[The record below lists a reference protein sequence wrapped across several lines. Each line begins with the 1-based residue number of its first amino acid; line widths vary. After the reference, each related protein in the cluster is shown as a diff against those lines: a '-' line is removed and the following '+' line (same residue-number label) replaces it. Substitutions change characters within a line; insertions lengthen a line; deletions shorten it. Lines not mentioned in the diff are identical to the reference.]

1 MKRLVDTKLIKVF
14 AITKALLIDNGD
26 TTNGSL
32 QIEFPHGY
40 VPILMWGMLNS
51 SFNLLI
57 GPSEQANATIAVKL
71 PYSSYPDYTG
81 FYSSIYQINSN
92 NPPSN
97 ITIIDIGRT
106 AKQTLAEIA
115 SPNSD
120 DSQLYEK
127 IGVDDE
133 GNAILKI
140 KGSTFL
146 LGVYSPD
153 NSWES

>member
-1 MKRLVDTKLIKVF
+1 MKRLVDSKLIKVF
-14 AITKALLIDNGD
+14 SITKAILIDNGD

-32 QIEFPHGY
+32 KIEFPHEY
-40 VPILMWGMLNS
+40 VPIAMWGMLNS

-57 GPSEQANATIAVKL
+57 GLTEQADATIAVKL
-71 PYSSYPDYTG
+71 PYSYYPDYTG
-81 FYSSIYQINSN
+81 FNSSIYQSNSD

-97 ITIIDIGRT
+97 IKILDIGKT
-106 AKQTLAEIA
+106 AKQTLAEID